1 MTTQNVLDTI
11 AFEGPRIMFFVTLLS
26 IWRETKFLLAFPVG
40 FVANI
45 FLNKF
50 LKNVFREPRPPSL
63 HNLGSLD
70 NIHNYQGVEIYGM
83 PSGHAQSI
91 FFSLSYLY
99 FVKKSNVVL
108 MASLFLAMATLYQR
122 WFYGRHSVEQ
132 LFIGSLV
139 GLGFAYVWVWGIQHV
154 QFPYFNKNIHM
165 Q

>member
-1 MTTQNVLDTI
+1 MLDTI

-40 FVANI
+40 VVANI

-70 NIHNYQGVEIYGM
+70 NIDNYRGVEIYGM

-99 FVKKSNVVL
+99 LVKKSNVVL
-108 MASLFLAMATLYQR
+108 MATLFLALATLYQR

-132 LFIGSLV
+132 LLVGSLV
-139 GLGFAYVWVWGIQHV
+139 GLGFAYTWFWGIRY
-154 QFPYFNKNIHM
+154 FPYLK
-165 Q
+165 